1 MKRTYKHVIILSQ
14 QHSKDFQQLERLEK
28 ICNMEY
34 KYIKRRENVIKQ
46 PCDVLLDT
54 YLYLQ
59 LKEPETIIKQQ
70 KIYGFILQY
79 LVQKRKQE
87 IEQQYKVFNINSIVQ
102 SINDQLQN
110 PELENEISYDNFLT
124 RFSDNWGEEF
134 ERGIDI
140 NTSEHTVIT
149 NIEISS
155 FKVADY
161 FMNEGL
167 RIESC
172 QDIEFIRVP
181 KRIKN
186 LQFVDCDIQTLN
198 GIGQMKQLQ
207 KLTIQSGQ
215 QLDLRFI
222 RDLTNLTFLC
232 VSQYRDL
239 SDISVLQFLKKVRVL
254 DLSHNSISDLYSVT
268 YLKDLVSLNISG
280 NKIIDVSYLKNM
292 CFTFLSLKNNFAI
305 DQSAIQPQ
313 FRDNGQQIPLKSDI
327 LMSKRMNSFYNSQQ
341 KLQLMRFK
349 TNNIKQRFNNLIQ
362 NANYS
367 VKKMTHEQIVFTQ
380 KLIHS
385 QFFQ

>member
-1 MKRTYKHVIILSQ
+1 
-14 QHSKDFQQLERLEK
+14 
-28 ICNMEY
+28 
-34 KYIKRRENVIKQ
+34 
-46 PCDVLLDT
+46 
-54 YLYLQ
+54 
-59 LKEPETIIKQQ
+59 
-70 KIYGFILQY
+70 
-79 LVQKRKQE
+79 
-87 IEQQYKVFNINSIVQ
+87 
-102 SINDQLQN
+102 
-110 PELENEISYDNFLT
+110 
-124 RFSDNWGEEF
+124 
-134 ERGIDI
+134 
-140 NTSEHTVIT
+140 
-149 NIEISS
+149 
-155 FKVADY
+155 
-161 FMNEGL
+161 MNEGL